1 MCWSKGGTKSCG
13 TNARFSFDVNVMLN
27 LSIEVPRNSS
37 SLTRNNSRI
46 SKRSQTDSIT
56 ESAVPSALGEI
67 RLLIVLFVCLYFLG
81 YALKCNRCFSGV
93 SWDDCK
99 HTAKQVNCSDT
110 QDRCGAREVKYKSS
124 DVAVIMFSKGCV
136 SSPTCS
142 EKYCKSFKS
151 SRSLKITKCKLDC
164 CKGDLCNGAKV
175 PMVTAI
181 MLLANAIVAVAR

>member
-1 MCWSKGGTKSCG
+1 MKYH
-13 TNARFSFDVNVMLN
+13 AIPL
-27 LSIEVPRNSS
+27 LSHE
-37 SLTRNNSRI
+37 TRI

-99 HTAKQVNCSDT
+99 HSTKQVNCSDT

-142 EKYCKSFKS
+142 EKYSKSFNG

-164 CKGDLCNGAKV
+164 CNGDLCNGAKV
-175 PMVTAI
+175 PMVGAI
-181 MLLANAIVAVAR
+181 MLLASAIVAVARYVSRIEKNLSAVEK

>member
-1 MCWSKGGTKSCG
+1 
-13 TNARFSFDVNVMLN
+13 MLN

-99 HTAKQVNCSDT
+99 HSTKQVNCSDT

-142 EKYCKSFKS
+142 EKYSKSFNG

-164 CKGDLCNGAKV
+164 CNGDLCNGAKV
-175 PMVTAI
+175 PMVGAI
-181 MLLANAIVAVAR
+181 MLLASAIVAVARYVPRIEKNLSAVEK